1 MSKGYDIKDLN
12 NELIICELY
21 NKNET
26 DLTNKINQDNK
37 DNNKDLILLNDH
49 EVNDQNKLNCLDKKD
64 I

>member
-1 MSKGYDIKDLN
+1 MNKGYDINKLTN
-12 NELIICELY
+12 KLIICELN

-37 DNNKDLILLNDH
+37 DTNKDLIILNDH